1 MNANTHADATA
12 AGRPNTGGGRRRS
25 LWKTPA
31 LITALIL
38 PIPMLG
44 AYFIDDWNW
53 APSAFVVL
61 GILLFGMGFTYQ
73 LITRNRDS
81 IAYRAAVCIA
91 FVTSFTLTWGSFV
104 QMADVTSAA
113 AMYFVVPIVEIIGA
127 VAARLQPKGMA
138 RALFATAITQALVL
152 TAAFIILLTQKPQL
166 TSWTPPELR
175 GFAGNAICLIL
186 ILASAFLF
194 RKAERNESAPVAA

>member
-1 MNANTHADATA
+1 MEAS
-12 AGRPNTGGGRRRS
+12 RPKAGGGRHGG

-44 AYFIDDWNW
+44 MHFVDDWNW
-53 APSAFVVL
+53 APSAFAVL

-73 LITRNRDS
+73 LITRNRDA

-91 FVTSFTLTWGSFV
+91 FVTSFALTWGSFV
-104 QMADVTSAA
+104 QMADVTPVA
-113 AMYFVVPIVEIIGA
+113 AMYFAIPVVEIIGA

-138 RALFATAITQALVL
+138 RALLATAITQALVL

-175 GFAGNAICLIL
+175 GFAGNAVSLGMF
-186 ILASAFLF
+186 LASAFLF
-194 RKAERNESAPVAA
+194 RKAARNESTPVPA